1 MLLNPLAD
9 ALSSIKN
16 CEAVGKDVA
25 HISPVNNIISEAL
38 RILKEKG
45 YIQDA
50 RYIENNKGG
59 IYKVKLDGSIHNI
72 KAIKPRFPVK
82 NDEIKEWAREY
93 LPSYA
98 LGYLIMT
105 TSEGVMTHREAQ
117 ERNIGGKLIA
127 YVY

>member
-1 MLLNPLAD
+1 MLLDPLAD

-16 CEAVGKDVA
+16 CEAVGKNVA
-25 HISPVNNIISEAL
+25 RISPVNNLISESL
-38 RILKEKG
+38 RILKEKN

-50 RYIENNKGG
+50 RYIENNRGG
-59 IYKVKLDGSIHNI
+59 IYKVKLNGNIHDI

-82 NDEIKEWAREY
+82 NDEIKEWARQF

-105 TSEGVMTHREAQ
+105 TSEGVMTHQEAQ